1 MSKVD
6 DRHLGSN
13 GRYALIRKEL
23 FRKAIHIFG
32 FSIPFISLVAGVYY
46 AAAIIIALA
55 AVYSVSEYFRI
66 KGRSFPVLTAVT
78 KAAMRNAAGGG
89 EEKQDTFVKA
99 PLYFAAGILAS
110 LLMFPAPFNYAAI
123 AVITLGDGFASIAGK
138 LYGKNKIP
146 YTCGKTVEGSL
157 AGFVCAFAGAAIFIS
172 PATALIAATIGMVIE
187 LLPLRVTDNLT
198 VPLLSGLTISI
209 IGNL

>member
-1 MSKVD
+1 M
-6 DRHLGSN
+6 GSN
-13 GRYALIRKEL
+13 NERYVLIRKEL

-32 FSIPFISLVAGVYY
+32 FSIPFISIVAGVYF
-46 AAAIIIALA
+46 AVAIIIALA
-55 AVYSVSEYFRI
+55 VAYSISEHFRL
-66 KGRSFPVLTAVT
+66 KGRNLPVLTTVT
-78 KAAMRNAAGGG
+78 KMAMRDVATTG
-89 EEKQDTFVKA
+89 EEKKNTFVKA

-110 LLMFPAPFNYAAI
+110 LMIFPAPFNYAAI
-123 AVITLGDGFASIAGK
+123 AVITLGDGFASIAGR

-146 YTCGKTVEGSL
+146 CTGGKTVEGSL
-157 AGFVCAFAGAAIFIS
+157 AGFVCAFAGAAIFVS
-172 PATALIAATIGMVIE
+172 PATALIAAIIGMAIE